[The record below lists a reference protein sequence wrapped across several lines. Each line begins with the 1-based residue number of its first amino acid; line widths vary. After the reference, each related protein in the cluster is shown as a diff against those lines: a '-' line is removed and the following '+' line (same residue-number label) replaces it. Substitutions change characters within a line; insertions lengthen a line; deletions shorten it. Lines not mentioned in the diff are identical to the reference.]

1 MTLKLK
7 NILEIDNVLKSVIDN
22 KELKVDAL
30 LKFQFL
36 GILNKINNI
45 VENYELVKNEKI
57 KEYGT
62 EIKNEDGEKTIG
74 IKPDDTDAI
83 TKFTTDMNKVI
94 DADVEIDIQKLK
106 AESVC
111 NSGLTSNELLI
122 LYPIMEQ

>member
-7 NILEIDNVLKSVIDN
+7 NILDLNNVLKSVIDN
-22 KELKVDAL
+22 KDLKIDAL

-36 GILNKINNI
+36 GILNKIGNNI
-45 VENYELVKNEKI
+45 ENYELVKNEKI

-62 EIKNEDGEKTIG
+62 EFTDDNGNKTFG
-74 IKPDDTDAI
+74 IKPDNVDAI
-83 TKFTTDMNKVI
+83 KSFTTDMSNVI

-106 AESVC
+106 AENVC
-111 NSGLTSNELLI
+111 NIGLSSDELLV

>member
-7 NILEIDNVLKSVIDN
+7 NILEINNVLKSVIDN
-22 KELKVDAL
+22 KELKIDAL

-106 AESVC
+106 AENVC